1 MNEATKAYARRST
14 NPFYARVIRG
24 EVLDIGCGHDLMP
37 CAAFP
42 AVTTVRGYDIIMG
55 HKGAQTLA
63 DVGDE
68 LYDTVH
74 SSHCLEHL
82 HSSVTALFNWLRV
95 LKPGG
100 HMVVTVPDW
109 DLYEHRQ
116 WPSRFNTDHKWAF
129 TLSRELSVDEPH
141 VLSVPLM
148 LDALE
153 TLNMGQMCACSRFG
167 EGFDYQA
174 PPTVDQTLGAC
185 ECAIEFVFQK
195 AIA

>member
-42 AVTTVRGYDIIMG
+42 AVTTVRGYDIILG
-55 HKGAQTLA
+55 HRNALTLSE
-63 DVGDE
+63 VHDE
-68 LYDTVH
+68 SYDTIH

-82 HSSVTALFNWLRV
+82 HSPVVAIFNWLRV

-116 WPSRFNTDHKWAF
+116 WPSIFNTDHKWAF

-153 TLNMGQMCACSRFG
+153 TLNIGQMCACSRFG
-167 EGFDYQA
+167 DGFDYQA

-195 AIA
+195 AIT